1 MREIV
6 LDTETT
12 GLDPINGDRLVE
24 IGCVEVVNHIAT
36 GEIYHQ
42 YVNPK
47 RDMPAGA
54 FAVHGLSAEFLSGH
68 PIFKDVVDDFL
79 KFIGDD
85 PLVIHNAA
93 FDMGF
98 INAELRRLKRRELP
112 MTQSVDTVRMV
123 RRKFPGAPASLDA
136 LCRRFDIDNSS
147 RTYHGALLDAELL
160 AEVYLELRGGRQ
172 PGLSLAAAEA
182 GAAGKASGDDND
194 TPAPP
199 AEVRPARP
207 HAASAEELASHEVF
221 IATLKQPMWL
231 GEKVNADA
239 VK

>member
-24 IGCVEVVNHIAT
+24 IGCVEVFNHIAT
-36 GEIYHQ
+36 GETYHQ
-42 YVNPK
+42 YVNPQ

-68 PIFKDVVDDFL
+68 PVFRDVVDDFL
-79 KFIGDD
+79 DFIGDD
-85 PLVIHNAA
+85 PLVIHNAS

-112 MTQSVDTVRMV
+112 MTQSVDTVRMA

-182 GAAGKASGDDND
+182 GATGNTSAEETD

-199 AEVRPARP
+199 VEIRPPRP
-207 HAASAEELASHEVF
+207 HAATAEELAAHDAFV
-221 IATLKQPMWL
+221 ATLKQPLWL
-231 GEKVNADA
+231 GDTETGAET
-239 VK
+239 

>member
-24 IGCVEVVNHIAT
+24 IGCVEVFNHIAT
-36 GEIYHQ
+36 GNTYHQ
-42 YVNPK
+42 YVNPQ

-54 FAVHGLSAEFLSGH
+54 FAVHGLSEEFLSGH
-68 PIFKDVVDDFL
+68 PVFKDVVDDFL
-79 KFIGDD
+79 AFIGDD
-85 PLVIHNAA
+85 PLVIHNAS

-112 MTQSVDTVRMV
+112 MTQAVDTVRMA

-182 GAAGKASGDDND
+182 GAAGKTSGEETD
-194 TPAPP
+194 TPALP
-199 AEVRPARP
+199 AEIRPPRP
-207 HAASAEELASHEVF
+207 HAATAEELAAHEAF

-231 GEKVNADA
+231 GDAADHD
-239 VK
+239 